1 MIEKVEVYDVY
12 GQTLRIQQVNGNNVV
27 LPAEELA
34 AGVYFVRIITD
45 KGTVVKPFTKR

>member
-12 GQTLRIQQVNGNNVV
+12 GQTLRVQQVSSNSVV
-27 LPAEELA
+27 LPADELA
-34 AGVYFVRIITD
+34 AGMYFVRIITD